1 MTQKVSGFQFLPKY
15 VDKIKWF
22 DTSPD
27 AGDPSCL
34 CSYCEELIDKD
45 EVPIRAVDTEKNL
58 EARFHIKCLGIVTGE
73 EIYALGDDEIDDDLD
88 LP

>member
-1 MTQKVSGFQFLPKY
+1 MTFHFLPEY

-22 DTSPD
+22 DLSPD

-34 CSYCEELIDKD
+34 CSLCEELIGED
-45 EVPIRAVDTEKNL
+45 ELPIRAFDTEKNL
-58 EARFHIKCLGIVTGE
+58 EARFHMKCFGIATGTK
-73 EIYALGDDEIDDDLD
+73 IYALPDDEECYPEGWG

>member
-1 MTQKVSGFQFLPKY
+1 MTSFQFLPEY

-34 CSYCEELIDKD
+34 CSLCELLIDED

-58 EARFHIKCLGIVTGE
+58 EARFHIKCFGTVTGE
-73 EIYALGDDEIDDDLD
+73 EIFALDDDEEIDEDEE